1 MVVSIIINILL
12 ALALLYIVYKLNQRT
27 KEKEQIEK
35 QEKREWLLKVALEQ
49 SCQVPTVEPDELSA
63 IEPEINRL
71 MNAAKTDKNA
81 EKKIRDLIMGL
92 YEQKVNARKAEAQ
105 AQVKAAHQ
113 PLQQQKPQT
122 PPSQPPNQKRYI
134 S

>member
-1 MVVSIIINILL
+1 MWVSIVINILL

-27 KEKEQIEK
+27 KDKEQLEK

-49 SCQVPTVEPDELSA
+49 SCQVPTVEPDELAA

-71 MNAAKTDKNA
+71 MNAAKTDKKA
-81 EKKIRDLIMGL
+81 EEKIRELIMGL

-105 AQVKAAHQ
+105 AQAKAAHQ
-113 PLQQQKPQT
+113 QQPHTGTQ
-122 PPSQPPNQKRYI
+122 PPSSNQKRYI

>member
-1 MVVSIIINILL
+1 MVVSIVINILL
-12 ALALLYIVYKLNQRT
+12 ALALLYIVAKLNQRT

-113 PLQQQKPQT
+113 QPAAS
-122 PPSQPPNQKRYI
+122 PSQSPNQKRYI